1 MMPFRLRSN
10 LFARGFRTR
19 RVCRRRRVPEILF
32 RATGFPRRKRMS
44 RITWSRAH
52 GAKMESMHQGDFHA
66 IDGFIC
72 INCERAVMFVVT
84 WIVGGGSF

>member
-1 MMPFRLRSN
+1 
-10 LFARGFRTR
+10 
-19 RVCRRRRVPEILF
+19 
-32 RATGFPRRKRMS
+32 MS

-52 GAKMESMHQGDFHA
+52 GAKMESMHQEDFHA

-84 WIVGGGSF
+84 WIVEG

>member
-1 MMPFRLRSN
+1 
-10 LFARGFRTR
+10 
-19 RVCRRRRVPEILF
+19 
-32 RATGFPRRKRMS
+32 MS

-52 GAKMESMHQGDFHA
+52 GAKMESMHQEDFHA